1 MYKKLGAK
9 NYIDFTK
16 QIAALT
22 KEKSVS
28 IEVIGDNYEDC
39 LMQAFEIS
47 ENIKKVFQL
56 KIPIMFTNGSSSKKL
71 IEKLINEKVNLN
83 ITAIFTLE
91 QIKEIIE
98 PIKNTET
105 ILSIFAGRILRYWN

>member
-1 MYKKLGAK
+1 M
-9 NYIDFTK
+9 
-16 QIAALT
+16 
-22 KEKSVS
+22 S

-39 LMQAFEIS
+39 LMQALKLAKIS
-47 ENIKKVFQL
+47 KSFFKLNL
-56 KIPIMFTNGSSSKKL
+56 TMFTNGSSSKKL

-98 PIKNTET
+98 P
-105 ILSIFAGRILRYWN
+105 